1 MAERHG
7 SLPAPASAA
16 PRRGRLTFRQ
26 LSAWAGAIGLGA
38 ALILGSIA
46 APPVPRL
53 VWNASASAPLGLYS
67 VAPGDRLR
75 IGDMVVA
82 EPPRPIRMLAARR
95 HYIPANVPLVKRVA
109 AVAGAHICATGAT
122 IFVDGRVAAQR
133 LATDRHGRQL
143 PWWYGCRQ
151 LEPGESL
158 LLNALP
164 NSFDGRYFGPVGAA
178 AIVGKAVPL
187 WLR

>member
-1 MAERHG
+1 VAERHG
-7 SLPAPASAA
+7 SLLATASAA

-26 LSAWAGAIGLGA
+26 LSVWAGAIGFGA
-38 ALILGSIA
+38 GLILSSIA
-46 APPVPRL
+46 APPAPRL
-53 VWNASASAPLGLYS
+53 VWNASASAPLGLYRV
-67 VAPGDRLR
+67 VAGDRLR

-82 EPPRPIRMLAARR
+82 EPPQPIRMLAAQR

-109 AVAGAHICATGAT
+109 AVAGAHICAVGAT

-133 LATDRHGRQL
+133 LATDPHGRQL
-143 PWWYGCRQ
+143 PWWHGCQQ
-151 LEPGESL
+151 LGPGESL
-158 LLNALP
+158 LLNARP

>member
-1 MAERHG
+1 MAERHDW
-7 SLPAPASAA
+7 LPATASAA

-26 LSAWAGAIGLGA
+26 LSAWAGAIGFGA
-38 ALILGSIA
+38 ALILGSIT
-46 APPVPRL
+46 APPIPRL
-53 VWNASASAPLGLYS
+53 VWNASASAPLGLYRV
-67 VAPGDRLR
+67 VAGNRLR

-82 EPPRPIRMLAARR
+82 EPPRPIRMLAAQR

-122 IFVDGRVAAQR
+122 IFIDGRVAAHR
-133 LATDRHGRQL
+133 LAADPQGRTL
-143 PWWYGCRQ
+143 PWWHGCRQ
-151 LEPGESL
+151 LDPGETF
-158 LLNALP
+158 LLNARP